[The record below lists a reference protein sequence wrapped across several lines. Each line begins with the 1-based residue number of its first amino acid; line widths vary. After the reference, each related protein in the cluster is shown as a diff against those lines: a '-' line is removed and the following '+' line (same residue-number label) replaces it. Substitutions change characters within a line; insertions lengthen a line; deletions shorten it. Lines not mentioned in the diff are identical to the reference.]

1 MTATNDPA
9 EDALLRLF
17 SDPSSARDPY
27 PLYSQLRENAPLHRA
42 GFLPVWVMS
51 GYPEV
56 DQAFRTVAFGKRD
69 ELTRGFGHDL
79 DDDQTYAFMSKHSI
93 VRQNPPD
100 HTRLKGLISRE
111 FTSRRVQNMRPAI
124 EATTEQLL
132 DRIGDEQDP
141 AEFDLMRAL
150 AFPVPVRV
158 LGDLLGIPEPDQA
171 QFRDLTISITKL
183 IDPSATP
190 DEVQRGKSD
199 CLVMERYFLDLI
211 SERRRRPTDDLTT
224 ALIHVRDGEDRI
236 TEDELLATIMVLFF
250 GGVETTTNVLG
261 SMILTLLQHPDQL
274 AAVRAD
280 RTLVPGVV
288 EETLRFHSPTQTT
301 ARTVLE
307 PAQVNGIALAEGDVV
322 LTMLGA
328 ANRDPRRY
336 PDPDRFDITRRDT
349 HHVAFAAG
357 LHYCI
362 GAALAKLEADVALN
376 AVLDRFPD
384 LALLDAEPDW
394 RPNVTMRG
402 LDTLRLTGAG

>member
-1 MTATNDPA
+1 VTTSHDLA
-9 EDALLRLF
+9 EDALRRLF
-17 SDPSSARDPY
+17 TDAASARNPY
-27 PLYSQLRENAPLHRA
+27 PLYTQLRENAPLHRA

-51 GYPEV
+51 GYAQV

-111 FTSRRVQNMRPAI
+111 FTSRRVQNMRAGI
-124 EATTEQLL
+124 EATTKQLL
-132 DRIGDEQDP
+132 DRIVDHRD
-141 AEFDLMRAL
+141 FDLMRAL
-150 AFPVPVRV
+150 AFPLPVRV
-158 LGDLLGIPEPDQA
+158 LGDLLGVPEPDQA
-171 QFRDLTISITKL
+171 QFRDLTVSITKL
-183 IDPSATP
+183 IDPSSTP
-190 DEVQRGKSD
+190 AELDRGKSD

-211 SERRRRPTDDLTT
+211 EARRRRPADDLTT

-261 SMILTLLQHPDQL
+261 SMMLALLEHPDQL
-274 AAVRAD
+274 AAVRVD
-280 RTLVPGVV
+280 RSLVPGAV

-307 PAQVNGIALAEGDVV
+307 PAEVNGTKLAEGDVV

-328 ANRDPRRY
+328 ANRDPHRY
-336 PDPDRFDITRRDT
+336 GDPDRFDISRRDT

-376 AVLDRFPD
+376 AILDRYSD
-384 LALLDAEPDW
+384 LALLDLEPDW

-402 LDTLRLTGAG
+402 LDTLRLSGSR

>member
-1 MTATNDPA
+1 VSTSNELA
-9 EDALLRLF
+9 EDALRRLF
-17 SDPSSARDPY
+17 TDAASARNPY
-27 PLYSQLRENAPLHRA
+27 PLYTQLRENAPLHRA

-111 FTSRRVQNMRPAI
+111 FTSRRVQNMRPGI
-124 EATTEQLL
+124 EATTKQLL
-132 DRIGDEQDP
+132 DRIEDHGD
-141 AEFDLMRAL
+141 FDLMRVL
-150 AFPVPVRV
+150 AFPLPVRV

-171 QFRDLTISITKL
+171 QFRDLTVSITKL
-183 IDPSATP
+183 IDPSSTP
-190 DEVQRGKSD
+190 AEVERGKSD

-211 SERRRRPTDDLTT
+211 EARRRRPADDLTT
-224 ALIHVRDGEDRI
+224 ALIGVRDGEDRI

-261 SMILTLLQHPDQL
+261 SMVLTLLEHPDQL

-280 RTLVPGVV
+280 RSLVPGAV

-307 PAQVNGIALAEGDVV
+307 PAEVNGISLVEGAVV

-336 PDPDRFDITRRDT
+336 DDPDRFDITRRDT

-376 AVLDRFPD
+376 AILDRYSD
-384 LALLDAEPDW
+384 LELLDLEPDW

-402 LDTLRLTGAG
+402 LDTLRLRGRPA